1 MIKKRLFVVLII
13 LAALSVTI
21 VAAGCEEI
29 VFPIS
34 YGKTGLGYVVRNGE
48 VHIEDY
54 SDSTVRDTVTVPD
67 EIDGMPVTVISDF
80 SIANA
85 ETLKTIYI
93 GKNVREIGAWAMT
106 NNQRLQAFEV
116 DEENE
121 YFTSVDGVLYT
132 KDLKTIVAYPPC
144 KGVEK
149 DSSNRVISSEAGE
162 SYTIL
167 DGVETI
173 RSKAFYKCGY
183 LKEVVIPDSVKYIEE
198 KAFHYCSSMEGFLL
212 PDGLLEIGQD
222 AFAYCWADA
231 FTELNIPASVQKVGE
246 YAMYNTNA
254 ITKIYVN
261 KSADELEKLEE
272 SGDWGK
278 KWYPT
283 NNGRER
289 DGYEIVYAA

>member
-1 MIKKRLFVVLII
+1 MLKKRLFAVLLIF
-13 LAALSVTI
+13 AA
-21 VAAGCEEI
+21 VAVSLVATGCEEI

-34 YGKTGLGYVVRNGE
+34 YGKTGLGYVVRDGE

-54 SDSTVRDTVTVPD
+54 TDSTVRDTVTVPD
-67 EIDGMPVTVISDF
+67 EIDGMPVTVISNF

-85 ETLKTIYI
+85 ETLKTINI

-106 NNQRLQAFEV
+106 NNQRLQAFVV
-116 DEENE
+116 DEGNE

-162 SYTIL
+162 TYAVL
-167 DGVETI
+167 DGVVTI
-173 RSKAFYKCGY
+173 RTKAFYKCGY
-183 LKEVVIPDSVKYIEE
+183 LKSVVIPDSVKYIEE
-198 KAFHYCSSMEGFLL
+198 KAFHYCSAIEGFDL
-212 PDGLLEIGQD
+212 PEGLLEIGKD
-222 AFAYCWADA
+222 AFAYCWSDA
-231 FTELNIPASVQKVGE
+231 FTELNIPASVVKIGE

-254 ITKIYVN
+254 VTKIYVN
-261 KSADELEKLEE
+261 KSASEVESLEE
-272 SGDWGK
+272 SSDWGK